1 MHGLFDGNQ
10 AGLAAGKGD
19 GGGGDGV
26 YAVVAVRRG
35 IDRVGGGAAR
45 GGGDPR
51 GRTGRGGGDGGR
63 GGGGAAA
70 PRDAAEG
77 GLSYAVPAGMTL
89 RVGELVT
96 VPLGSASTTGV
107 VLRVGGPE
115 LLGGVDRQRVRA
127 VAVAHGSALP
137 ASVLEL
143 ARWMSRYY
151 VCPLGMVMPAVV
163 PGAVQRGVGR
173 RTRRVLGLDARA
185 SQIAGQAGL
194 SPRARGALAR
204 AIELPAEAWPIEPSA
219 LGERLGVGAGVLRRL
234 VSAGALVEGTRLEVR
249 AGPGR
254 SGPTPATEAVR
265 TAPPTAT
272 AEQASAIAGVT
283 GTLGGYAAHLVFGVT
298 GSGKTEV
305 YLRAIE
311 AMMRRDPEAGAIVL
325 VPEIAL
331 TPQTERRFVERFG
344 AGTVAVLHSGLTAA
358 QRHAYWTAC
367 AGHGSAAVGGGPRV
381 VVGARSAVFAPLP
394 RVGLIVV
401 DEEHD
406 GSYKQDQLPRYH
418 ARDVAIKRAH
428 LEGCPVVL
436 GSATPS
442 LESWWNAGGGGDQ
455 GAGGG
460 GGVARYTLHR
470 LLSRAT
476 GARLP
481 TVRVVDLLEEA
492 RERARGPG
500 NAGSGWR
507 DGHVHLIGPTLEREL
522 DRTLGAGGQA
532 ILLLN
537 RRGYANYICCATSP
551 RCAWVMRC
559 AHCDVTAVY
568 HTDEAQRGRGG
579 PAGVVRCHHCLGETL
594 LPGRCP
600 VCAAGVNT
608 FGMGTQRVEAELA
621 RKLGH
626 RRGLEPGVSMVRAD
640 ADSMRGGARAY
651 FDVLGRFGRG
661 EVRVLLGTQMIA
673 KGLDFANVR
682 LVGVVQADTALAL
695 PDFRAS
701 ERTFQL
707 VAQVAG
713 RAGRAGGDAPPGL
726 VIVQTLRP
734 DEPAIVL
741 ASRHDYESF
750 AAAELAVRRMSGLPP
765 AWRMARVVCRD
776 TDPAKAVAR
785 GQAVRGALDAASAA
799 LGLDAAGLRLRGPHP
814 CPIARIDDHHR
825 QEVIIQ
831 AGGSRRGAGVIQ
843 HLLGHAR
850 ERGLLVSDA
859 HTAVDVDPVMVL

>member
-1 MHGLFDGNQ
+1 M
-10 AGLAAGKGD
+10 
-19 GGGGDGV
+19 
-26 YAVVAVRRG
+26 YAEVAVRRG
-35 IDRVGGGAAR
+35 IDRVRGSGGAR
-45 GGGDPR
+45 GGGAQRDR
-51 GRTGRGGGDGGR
+51 GVGGGV
-63 GGGGAAA
+63 GGGV
-70 PRDAAEG
+70 DEG
-77 GLSYAVPAGMTL
+77 GLTYAVPEGMSV

-96 VPLGSASTTGV
+96 VPLGSTSTTGV
-107 VLRVGGPE
+107 VLRVGGAE
-115 LLGGVDRQRVRA
+115 LLGGLDPGRVRA
-127 VAVAHGSALP
+127 VVAGHGSVLP

-143 ARWMSRYY
+143 ARWVSRYY

-173 RTRRVLGLDARA
+173 RVRRVVELGAQA
-185 SQIAGQAGL
+185 GEIAGRGAGL
-194 SPRARGALAR
+194 TARSRGALAR
-204 AIELPAEAWPIEPSA
+204 ALELAAETWPMEPGVLA
-219 LGERLGVGAGVLRRL
+219 DRLGVGAGVISGL
-234 VSAGALVEGTRLEVR
+234 VRAGALVEGSRREVR
-249 AGPGR
+249 AGAR
-254 SGPTPATEAVR
+254 PALAAAK
-265 TAPPTAT
+265 TAEGSPRPT
-272 AEQASAIAGVT
+272 AEQAAAIAGVVS
-283 GTLGGYAAHLVFGVT
+283 TLGGYAAHLVFGVT

-311 AMMRRDPEAGAIVL
+311 AMLARDAGAGAIVL

-344 AGTVAVLHSGLTAA
+344 AGTVAVLHSGLTAS
-358 QRHAYWTAC
+358 QRHAYWAAC
-367 AGHGSAAVGGGPRV
+367 AGGEGGGPRV
-381 VVGARSAVFAPLP
+381 VVGARSAVFAPLG

-418 ARDVAIKRAH
+418 ARDVAIKRAQ

-442 LESWWNAGGGGDQ
+442 LESWWNAGAGGTG
-455 GAGGG
+455 GAGGAGGAGVGEG
-460 GGVARYTLHR
+460 GGVARYRLHR
-470 LLSRAT
+470 LRARAT
-476 GARLP
+476 GAQLP

-492 RERARGPG
+492 RLRTGGERGG
-500 NAGSGWR
+500 GGWR
-507 DGHVHLIGPTLEREL
+507 DGHLHLIGPTLEHEL
-522 DRTLGAGGQA
+522 DRVLGDGGQA
-532 ILLLN
+532 IVLLN

-559 AHCDVTAVY
+559 EHCDVTAVY
-568 HTDEAQRGRGG
+568 HTEWAERGRGG
-579 PAGVVRCHHCLGETL
+579 HGGVVRCHHCLGETL
-594 LPGRCP
+594 LPSRCP

-713 RAGRAGGDAPPGL
+713 RAGRAGGVAGRGL

-741 ASRHDYESF
+741 AGRHDYESF
-750 AAAELAVRRMSGLPP
+750 AAGELAVRRLSGLPP

-785 GQAVRGALDAASAA
+785 AQGVRGALDAAAGA
-799 LGLDAAGLRLRGPHP
+799 LGLGAEVLRLRGPHP
-814 CPIARIDDHHR
+814 CAIARIDDHHR
-825 QEVIIQ
+825 QEVIVQ
-831 AGGSRRGAGVIQ
+831 AGGAGEAGGSRRGAGVIQ
-843 HLLGHAR
+843 RLLGHAR
-850 ERGLLVSDA
+850 RRGLLVSDA
-859 HTAVDVDPVMVL
+859 HTAVDVDPVTVL